1 MSQSAMGATS
11 GRDLGDTLRVAG
23 RSAVSS
29 RAATLKILQRGV
41 GNAAVARAL
50 AGRRGA
56 VLARYEAGEHVV
68 MGSAGKTL
76 KVGGIDITEA
86 ELTAMGDFY
95 GDPDKMSADAAAK
108 TPKFQKLLD
117 DIRTDQA
124 LRSAGKDGIKD
135 EVWDADTAHRP
146 KGETYTDLAGANF
159 AHFAPGKAGGP
170 NFKDSWE
177 SLHRRALDLAHTAA
191 SGHKQVP
198 DEARLINGF
207 AAHFLTDA
215 FSAGHLANKKELMD
229 SAQAKFDAL
238 ATTGWIWKENSF
250 SKAVAKG
257 MLTEATISAELAKW
271 ELDLGTGFKP
281 FGKENT
287 SELIYGLRGKEPQLF
302 FSLFARTVHDDLDAA
317 IRGGAAKGL
326 EVTNDNG
333 DVWTV
338 SGDETLSLSPT
349 TRSIAARAVEAA
361 RDNLAVAASTP
372 GPLDYAALFKNVW
385 RFTPRPTTD
394 SEHTTA
400 VAAKAAPAK
409 PKPPD
414 PPGLRAKRWGDPP
427 NTKLQD
433 CFGDKA
439 RLRPGDPDKDAVT
452 KLQQALVDVEKITG
466 KHYDLGPRGVDGE
479 YGGATARAVQKFKQ
493 DQGLGSAQYDDVGP
507 GTMSELDQLFLGA
520 APKPPPVPALEPGDR
535 AGAGM
540 VKDAI
545 ATYTDPGNS
554 KTVDAIVQLAKK
566 KLGFLLATLQAK
578 KYARPK
584 KK

>member
-1 MSQSAMGATS
+1 MLTTS
-11 GRDLGDTLRVAG
+11 GRDLGATLRVAA
-23 RSAVSS
+23 RSDISS
-29 RAATLKILQRGV
+29 RAATLKTLQRGV
-41 GNAAVARAL
+41 GNAAVAGAL

-56 VLARYEAGEHVV
+56 VLARYEAGEHAV
-68 MGSAGKTL
+68 MGSPGKTL
-76 KVGGIDITEA
+76 KVGGIDVTEA

-95 GDPDKMSADAAAK
+95 GDPDKMSADAAAN
-108 TPKFQKLLD
+108 TAKFQKLLD
-117 DIRTDQA
+117 DIRADRS

-159 AHFAPGKAGGP
+159 AHFAPGKVAGP

-177 SLHRRALDLAHTAA
+177 SLHRRALDLAHAAA
-191 SGHKQVP
+191 SGSKQVP
-198 DEARLINGF
+198 DDARVINGF

-229 SAQAKFDAL
+229 AAQVKFDAL
-238 ATTGWIWKENSF
+238 PSTGWIWKENSF

-257 MLTEATISAELAKW
+257 MMADPTIAAELAKW
-271 ELDLGTGFKP
+271 ELDLGTGFKS
-281 FGKENT
+281 FTAENT
-287 SELIYGLRGKEPQLF
+287 SELIYGLRGKRPQLF
-302 FSLFARTVHDDLDAA
+302 FSLFARTVHDNLDAA

-333 DVWTV
+333 DVWTL

-349 TRSIAARAVEAA
+349 TQSIAARAVEAA
-361 RDNLAVAASTP
+361 RNNLSIAASTP

-394 SEHTTA
+394 AEHSTA
-400 VAAKAAPAK
+400 VAAKAAASQ

-414 PPGLRAKRWGDPP
+414 PAGLKSKRWGDPP
-427 NTKLQD
+427 NGKLQD
-433 CFGDKA
+433 CFDDKA
-439 RLRPGDPDKDAVT
+439 HLRTGDPDKDAVT

-466 KHYDLGPRGVDGE
+466 QHYDLGPRGVDGV
-479 YGGATARAVQKFKQ
+479 YGGATARAVQKFKK
-493 DQGLGSAQYDDVGP
+493 DQGLGSEQYSDVGP
-507 GTMSELDQLFLGA
+507 GTISELDRLFVGA
-520 APKPPPVPALEPGDR
+520 APKPPPGPALEPGDR

-540 VKDAI
+540 VSDASV
-545 ATYTDPGNS
+545 TYTDPGNS
-554 KTVDAIVQLAKK
+554 KTVDAIVQLAEK
-566 KLGFLLATLQAK
+566 KLGFLLTTLQTEK
-578 KYARPK
+578 FARPK